1 MVSYTIELTQTEDL
15 AMQYA
20 AVSVQDWIDN
30 AAHERARIAIEE
42 IVKIAVDRY
51 LELGESIPGSR
62 DEIVAQAFAREWV
75 KTAAARNAEAA
86 MTIPG
91 NST

>member
-1 MVSYTIELTQTEDL
+1 MVTYNIELTQTEDL

-20 AVSVQDWIDN
+20 AASVQDWIDN

-62 DEIVAQAFAREWV
+62 DEIVAQAFARGWV
-75 KTAAARNAEAA
+75 KTAADKNVETLG
-86 MTIPG
+86 TIK
-91 NST
+91 S

>member
-1 MVSYTIELTQTEDL
+1 
-15 AMQYA
+15 MQYA

-51 LELGESIPGSR
+51 LALGESIPGSR

-75 KTAAARNAEAA
+75 KTAAERNTESA
-86 MTIPG
+86 MIIPG